1 MDALRQIVPELGN
14 PARYWKGSPGRE
26 TRDTPDRGDIRTEI
40 AETYPRFA
48 EQRLVSG
55 AAGTT

>member
-14 PARYWKGSPGRE
+14 PARYWKDPPGRE
-26 TRDTPDRGDIRTEI
+26 TRDTPDCRDIRTEI

-48 EQRLVSG
+48 KQRLVSG
-55 AAGTT
+55 AAANN